1 MESRLSEIENRV
13 TRLETKVD
21 DVREDI
27 KEIKESQK
35 QNVLWVIG
43 TLTTALLTLGVLL
56 FKG

>member
-1 MESRLSEIENRV
+1 MESKVSELENRV

-27 KEIKESQK
+27 KEIKDSQK
-35 QNVLWVIG
+35 QTMFWLIG